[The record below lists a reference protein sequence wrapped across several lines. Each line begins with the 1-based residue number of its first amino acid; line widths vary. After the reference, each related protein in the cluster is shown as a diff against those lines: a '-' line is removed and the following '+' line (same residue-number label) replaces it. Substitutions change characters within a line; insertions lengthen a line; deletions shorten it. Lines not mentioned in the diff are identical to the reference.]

1 MVTYSTRHEVRID
14 NSLLYEIKNHR
25 GWFIGLGIIFLALGV
40 LAIAFPWV
48 ATLSLEL
55 AIGIIFVIAGIA
67 IGVQSFFIRR
77 WKGLAMNLGLAVLAL
92 ITGLLMLFFPL
103 AGVFTLTTLV
113 MLYFLLTGATKTWFA
128 VRVRPANGWGWIL
141 TSGLLSLAL
150 GVLILFQ
157 MAAFLPWILGLLLGV
172 DFIFGGFWM
181 LVLAA
186 KARHLS

>member
-1 MVTYSTRHEVRID
+1 MVTYSTRHELRVE
-14 NSLLYEIKNHR
+14 NSLLNDIKNHR
-25 GWFIGLGIIFLALGV
+25 VWFTGLGVIFLILGI

-55 AIGIIFVIAGIA
+55 AIGGLFVIAGIA
-67 IGVQSFFIRR
+67 IGAQSFFIPR
-77 WKGLAMNLGLAVLAL
+77 WKGLAMNLGLATLAL
-92 ITGLLMLFFPL
+92 VTGVLMLFFPL
-103 AGVFTLTTLV
+103 AGVITLTTLV

-128 VRVRPANGWGWIL
+128 LRARPATGWGWIL

-150 GVLILFQ
+150 GLLILFQ
-157 MAAFLPWILGLLLGV
+157 MAAFLPWILGLLLGI

-181 LVLAA
+181 LVLAT